1 MKKCKKENN
10 QITKEKLCPIA
21 KVQRFGDK
29 LNGFINTEN
38 CKIVKSKCS
47 KTECCKKYKIK
58 ISIFFFVFFCD
69 FF

>member
-38 CKIVKSKCS
+38 CKIVG
-47 KTECCKKYKIK
+47 
-58 ISIFFFVFFCD
+58 IFLALAWFFHVICMF
-69 FF
+69 